1 MASSWFPILI
11 TLSASAV
18 MATASY
24 SACRRRPNHSLVSDR
39 SIWGAVLFAISFVSY
54 LASATLLLLYG
65 INDSAIVAAT
75 AGLFICAFAYAA
87 TKPKHDQDYM

>member
-11 TLSASAV
+11 TLSASVV

-24 SACRRRPNHSLVSDR
+24 SACRRRPNHPLVSDR

-54 LASATLLLLYG
+54 LASTTLLLFYG
-65 INDSAIVAAT
+65 ISDSAIVAAI
-75 AGLFICAFAYAA
+75 AGLFISALAYGSS
-87 TKPKHDQDYM
+87 PG